1 MSFLHISLM
10 LGSLAALAPILFHML
25 GRRQPKTLEFPA
37 IRFVKKTAVEAQRG
51 WSVKRWI
58 LLALRVLMV
67 LLLAAALAAPRVAS
81 GLFANSLLAGLLGI
95 LALLSSFA
103 AIVLWGRR
111 SGLAALSIPLLLA
124 LGLWI
129 AAGYYGLAVL
139 RRSSDS
145 PLVNQQGP
153 LCAAI
158 VVDTSPTM
166 GYKYLN
172 HTRLEDAKEMAS
184 WLMDRFPIGSEI
196 AIIGNDA
203 AARVN
208 QDRLSA
214 ERQLDRISVEGKACN
229 LIDRITIG
237 IETVRKSKLDR
248 REVYVL
254 SDMRKN
260 SWSSAAQADLL
271 PLITGMRPDQEPSQ
285 QAATAEKPPRV
296 LLQVIDLGVPQ
307 QEIRNWSLENLRI
320 SAESVV
326 PGGSVTL
333 QADLRALEG
342 ETKEQLMV
350 ELAAEPLE
358 KKTTVARDGQ
368 WSIPEV
374 KLLDRQVVQSNDQGL
389 ASLQIPWKD
398 LSEGTN
404 HAVLRLARPDPL
416 EIDNVYHVTIEAR
429 EQGKSVVLC
438 DDNTDAQLV
447 SLMLDPSMS
456 QQRSGSTEAANGTG
470 TEPASGNERANSVD
484 VEPRS
489 RIGQIDLSK
498 YANVV
503 LFNPTE
509 LTADEADKLAG
520 WVRNGG
526 GLLVV
531 LGPAAMGTQVPQAI
545 GTPIAPGSTLL
556 EKADPGGLPSLL
568 PGKIRGITKGG
579 LDASVTAVRPTLTNH
594 PIWGIFERPP
604 EEIPWVSYPVYQH
617 WNLVDLDPAASVIA
631 SYTQS
636 ELPMMVE
643 TLRGSGR
650 IIVMTLPYP
659 EPVSVASKA
668 PWSELFTTSS
678 DAWPGFALFLGTV
691 RYLATQNKHP
701 MNYDVGATAVLGN
714 NTKEFPRTYELR
726 QPGGDEIRVES
737 EDDLISYGF
746 TQQSGHYRLRGVRA
760 RGLMYRGFSVNVDRR
775 EVSLDPVDRADL
787 EKAIGIDNLLI
798 AKEKSE
804 VQSSIGEG
812 RFGRD
817 LSPFLWVI
825 LAMMVMAEQ
834 TMSSRFYSSKQR
846 GKV

>member
-1 MSFLHISLM
+1 MSFLHISLL

-67 LLLAAALAAPRVAS
+67 LMLAAALAAPRVAS

-95 LALLSSFA
+95 LALLSSLA
-103 AIVLWGRR
+103 AIVLWGRK
-111 SGLAALSIPLLLA
+111 SGLAAMSIPLVLA
-124 LGLWI
+124 MGLWT

-172 HTRLEDAKEMAS
+172 HSRLEDAKEMAS

-203 AARVN
+203 SGRVN

-237 IETVRKSKLDR
+237 IETVRKSKLER

-260 SWSSAAQADLL
+260 SWSNAAQADLTT
-271 PLITGMRPDQEPSQ
+271 LITGGSPSQ
-285 QAATAEKPPRV
+285 DPNGQTPGVEKPPRV
-296 LLQVIDLGVPQ
+296 LLQIIDLGVPQ
-307 QEIRNWSLENLRI
+307 QEIRNWSLENLRL

-333 QADLRALEG
+333 QAELRALEG

-358 KKTTVARDGQ
+358 KKSTVARDGQ
-368 WSIPEV
+368 WTIPEA
-374 KLLDRQVVQSNDQGL
+374 KLLDRQVVQSNDQGS

-416 EIDNVYHVTIEAR
+416 EIDNVYHLTIEAR

-438 DDNTDAQLV
+438 NDNTDAQLV
-447 SLMLDPSMS
+447 ALMLDPSMS
-456 QQRSGSTEAANGTG
+456 QQQSGN
-470 TEPASGNERANSVD
+470 TEPASSVD
-484 VEPRS
+484 VEPGS
-489 RIGQIDLSK
+489 RIGQIDFSK

-503 LFNPTE
+503 LFNPSE

-531 LGPAAMGTQVPQAI
+531 LGPAAIGSQAPLPI
-545 GTPIAPGSTLL
+545 GTSIAPGSTLL
-556 EKADPGGLPSLL
+556 EKSDPGGLPSLL
-568 PGKIRGITKGG
+568 PGKIRGITKAG
-579 LDASVTAVRPTLTNH
+579 LDGSVTALRPTLTNH

-636 ELPMMVE
+636 ELPMMIE
-643 TLRGSGR
+643 SLRGSGR

-659 EPVSVASKA
+659 EPSSVASKA

-701 MNYDVGATAVLGN
+701 LNYDVGATAVLGN

-726 QPGGDEIRVES
+726 QPGGDELRVES

-746 TQQSGHYRLRGVRA
+746 TQQPGHYRLRGVRA
-760 RGLMYRGFSVNVDRR
+760 RGLMVRGFSVNVDRK
-775 EVSLDPVDRADL
+775 EVSLDPVDRGDL
-787 EKAIGIDNLLI
+787 EKAIGIENLLI

-846 GKV
+846 GKAK